1 MMKKMRYI
9 AALTL
14 VVLITSGCADDS
26 DAARSKP
33 GNGSKTIDDLIA
45 EQNAASDMSS
55 LIAEYGE
62 YEEEDED
69 ASYDDILGASDSS
82 AAASSFHTAEEI
94 DVEGDYV
101 DLTKQSSTMIYT
113 TVYNMMYY
121 PENFVG
127 KTIKMTG
134 NYSEYIAEDTGK
146 RYFACIIKDA
156 TACCSQGVEFE
167 LTEDYKYPDNYPK
180 EADPITVEG
189 VFDLYKEGEYQYCTL
204 RIIIWHLFQAFRA

>member
-33 GNGSKTIDDLIA
+33 GNGAKTIDDLIA

-204 RIIIWHLFQAFRA
+204 RNTKLCES

>member
-33 GNGSKTIDDLIA
+33 GKGAKTIDDLIE
-45 EQNAASDMSS
+45 EQNAASDLSS

-204 RIIIWHLFQAFRA
+204 RNAKLCES

>member
-33 GNGSKTIDDLIA
+33 GNGAKTIDDLIA
-45 EQNAASDMSS
+45 EKNAASDMSS

-204 RIIIWHLFQAFRA
+204 RNAKLCES

>member
-9 AALTL
+9 AVMTL

-26 DAARSKP
+26 SAVSSRP
-33 GNGSKTIDDLIA
+33 GSGAKTVDDVIA
-45 EQNAASDMSS
+45 EQMAASDMSS

-62 YEEEDED
+62 YEEDD
-69 ASYDDILGASDSS
+69 ASYGDTSGASDNS
-82 AAASSFHTAEEI
+82 AAATSFHTAEEI
-94 DVEGDYV
+94 KVDGDYV

-134 NYSEYIAEDTGK
+134 NYSEYVAEDTGK

-167 LTEDYKYPDNYPK
+167 LTSDYKYPDNYPK
-180 EADPITVEG
+180 EEDPITVEG
-189 VFDLYKEGEYQYCTL
+189 VFDLYEEGQYQYCTL
-204 RIIIWHLFQAFRA
+204 RNAKLCES

>member
-33 GNGSKTIDDLIA
+33 GNGAKTIDDLIA

-82 AAASSFHTAEEI
+82 TAASSFHTAEEI

-204 RIIIWHLFQAFRA
+204 RNAKLCES

>member
-1 MMKKMRYI
+1 MMKKIRYI

-33 GNGSKTIDDLIA
+33 GNGAKTIDDLIA

-204 RIIIWHLFQAFRA
+204 RNAKLCES

>member
-33 GNGSKTIDDLIA
+33 GNGAKTIDDLIA

-55 LIAEYGE
+55 LSAEYGE

-82 AAASSFHTAEEI
+82 AAASSFHIAEEI

-204 RIIIWHLFQAFRA
+204 RNAKLCES

>member
-1 MMKKMRYI
+1 MKKMRYI
-9 AALTL
+9 AVLML

-33 GNGSKTIDDLIA
+33 GNGAKTIDDLIA

-204 RIIIWHLFQAFRA
+204 RNAKLCES

>member
-33 GNGSKTIDDLIA
+33 GNGAKTIDDLIE

-55 LIAEYGE
+55 LIAENGE

-204 RIIIWHLFQAFRA
+204 RNAKLCES

>member
-33 GNGSKTIDDLIA
+33 GNGAKTIDDLIE

-101 DLTKQSSTMIYT
+101 DLTKQSSTKIYT

-204 RIIIWHLFQAFRA
+204 RNAKLCES

>member
-33 GNGSKTIDDLIA
+33 GNGAKTIDDLIA

-101 DLTKQSSTMIYT
+101 DLTKQSSTMTYT

-204 RIIIWHLFQAFRA
+204 RNAKLCES

>member
-33 GNGSKTIDDLIA
+33 GNGAKTIDDLIA

-62 YEEEDED
+62 YEEEDEN

-204 RIIIWHLFQAFRA
+204 RNAKLCES

>member
-26 DAARSKP
+26 DTARSKP
-33 GNGSKTIDDLIA
+33 GNGAKTIDDLIA

-204 RIIIWHLFQAFRA
+204 RNAKLCES

>member
-9 AALTL
+9 AVLTL

-33 GNGSKTIDDLIA
+33 GNGAKTIDDLIA

-82 AAASSFHTAEEI
+82 AVASSFHTAEEI

-204 RIIIWHLFQAFRA
+204 RNAKLCES

>member
-1 MMKKMRYI
+1 MIKKMRYI

-26 DAARSKP
+26 NAAKSKP
-33 GNGSKTIDDLIA
+33 GNGAKTIDDLIE

-204 RIIIWHLFQAFRA
+204 RNAKLCES

>member
-14 VVLITSGCADDS
+14 VVLITSGCADYS

-33 GNGSKTIDDLIA
+33 GNGAKTIDDLIA

-204 RIIIWHLFQAFRA
+204 RNAKLCES

>member
-1 MMKKMRYI
+1 
-9 AALTL
+9 
-14 VVLITSGCADDS
+14 
-26 DAARSKP
+26 
-33 GNGSKTIDDLIA
+33 
-45 EQNAASDMSS
+45 
-55 LIAEYGE
+55 
-62 YEEEDED
+62 
-69 ASYDDILGASDSS
+69 
-82 AAASSFHTAEEI
+82 
-94 DVEGDYV
+94 
-101 DLTKQSSTMIYT
+101 
-113 TVYNMMYY
+113 MMYY

-204 RIIIWHLFQAFRA
+204 RNAKLCES

>member
-33 GNGSKTIDDLIA
+33 GNGAKTIDDLIA
-45 EQNAASDMSS
+45 KQNAASDMSS

-204 RIIIWHLFQAFRA
+204 RNAKLCES

>member
-33 GNGSKTIDDLIA
+33 GNGAKTIDDLIA

-94 DVEGDYV
+94 DVEGEYV

-204 RIIIWHLFQAFRA
+204 RNAKLCES

>member
-26 DAARSKP
+26 DVARSKP
-33 GNGSKTIDDLIA
+33 GNGAKTIDDLIA

-180 EADPITVEG
+180 EADSITVEG

-204 RIIIWHLFQAFRA
+204 RNAKLCES

>member
-26 DAARSKP
+26 DVARSKP
-33 GNGSKTIDDLIA
+33 GNGAKTIDDLIA

-204 RIIIWHLFQAFRA
+204 RNAKLCES

>member
-33 GNGSKTIDDLIA
+33 GNGAKTIDDLIA

-146 RYFACIIKDA
+146 RYFACIIKAA

-204 RIIIWHLFQAFRA
+204 RNAKLCES

>member
-1 MMKKMRYI
+1 MMKKIRYI

-180 EADPITVEG
+180 EADSITVEG

-204 RIIIWHLFQAFRA
+204 RNAKLCES

>member
-33 GNGSKTIDDLIA
+33 GNGAKTIDDLIA
-45 EQNAASDMSS
+45 EHNAASDMSS

-204 RIIIWHLFQAFRA
+204 RNAKLCES

>member
-33 GNGSKTIDDLIA
+33 GNGAKTIDDLIA

-167 LTEDYKYPDNYPK
+167 LTADYKYPDNYPK

-204 RIIIWHLFQAFRA
+204 RNAKLCES

>member
-33 GNGSKTIDDLIA
+33 GNGAKTIDDLIA

-204 RIIIWHLFQAFRA
+204 RNAKLCES

>member
-33 GNGSKTIDDLIA
+33 GNGAKTIDDLIA

-94 DVEGDYV
+94 DAEGDYV

-204 RIIIWHLFQAFRA
+204 RNAKLCES

>member
-33 GNGSKTIDDLIA
+33 GNGAKTIDDLIA
-45 EQNAASDMSS
+45 EQNATSDMSS

-82 AAASSFHTAEEI
+82 AATSSFHTAEEI

-180 EADPITVEG
+180 EADSITVEG

-204 RIIIWHLFQAFRA
+204 RNAKLCES

>member
-204 RIIIWHLFQAFRA
+204 RNAKLCES

>member
-9 AALTL
+9 AVMTL

-26 DAARSKP
+26 SAVSSRL
-33 GNGSKTIDDLIA
+33 GSGAKTVDDVIA
-45 EQNAASDMSS
+45 EQMAASDMSS

-62 YEEEDED
+62 YEEDDD
-69 ASYDDILGASDSS
+69 ASYGDTSGASDNS
-82 AAASSFHTAEEI
+82 AAATSFHTAEEI
-94 DVEGDYV
+94 KVDGDYV

-134 NYSEYIAEDTGK
+134 NYSEYVAEDTGK

-167 LTEDYKYPDNYPK
+167 LTSDYKYPDNYPK
-180 EADPITVEG
+180 EEDPITVEG
-189 VFDLYKEGEYQYCTL
+189 VFDLYEEGQYQYCTL
-204 RIIIWHLFQAFRA
+204 RNAKLCES

>member
-33 GNGSKTIDDLIA
+33 GNGAKTIDDLIA

-82 AAASSFHTAEEI
+82 AATSSFHTAEEI

-180 EADPITVEG
+180 EADSITVEG

-204 RIIIWHLFQAFRA
+204 RNAKLCES

>member
-26 DAARSKP
+26 NAAKSKP
-33 GNGSKTIDDLIA
+33 GNGAKTIDDLIE

-204 RIIIWHLFQAFRA
+204 RNAKLCES

>member
-33 GNGSKTIDDLIA
+33 GNGAKTIDDLIA

-180 EADPITVEG
+180 EADSITVEG

-204 RIIIWHLFQAFRA
+204 RNAKLCES

>member
-33 GNGSKTIDDLIA
+33 GNGAKTIDDLIE

-204 RIIIWHLFQAFRA
+204 RNAKLCES

>member
-33 GNGSKTIDDLIA
+33 GNGAKTIDDLIE
-45 EQNAASDMSS
+45 EQNAASDLSS

-204 RIIIWHLFQAFRA
+204 RNAKLCES